1 MVIEKGTVINGFK
14 AVRVRRVD
22 ELGGN
27 FYEFV
32 HEETGA
38 ELAWLDNGELNKL
51 FCVAFKTLPEDSTG
65 VFHILEHSVLCGSDK
80 FPVKEPFVELMKS
93 SMNTFLNA
101 ITFQDKTVY
110 PVSSRN
116 TRDFLNLTEVYLD
129 AVFRPALL
137 NNPNIF
143 YQEGRHIEQ
152 AEDGTLSYKGVVFNE
167 MKGALSRVDR
177 LTGEKLEEMIFK
189 GSPYGVNSGGD
200 PAVIPDLT
208 YEKFVATYKK
218 FYHPSNSRIY
228 LDGDIPVEETFALIE
243 SYLKGAGRGV
253 RIPDAEPSEPI
264 SRRADIKYALSAS
277 ESQKDRVMYS
287 LGRII
292 GTWDEKVK
300 MMAVAIVSEV
310 LLGGNEAPLK
320 REVLSSGLAK
330 DIELYID
337 TSFPQ
342 PYIVIECTN
351 VADGR
356 ENELKELI
364 FKTGRKL
371 AEAGIDR
378 EQLQASISHAEFVT
392 RDREEPRALRRGTDG
407 LLSWLHDGDPLLYM
421 TYDNDFK
428 ELRALLGTGYY
439 EEIAKEIFSTGDGLC
454 EVCAHPDVNADNE
467 LREIEKERLEKIRK
481 SWTDED
487 ANANRLMN
495 EALAL
500 WQKTP
505 DSAENLA
512 TIPVLTL
519 SEIDQEPVVPPTEEL
534 KKDGVTVL
542 FHKVPC
548 KGIVHFTMYA
558 DLSDFSLRDITVISR
573 CGHFYGVL
581 PTAKYDSLELQKK
594 IRETAGRLYFA
605 FTTNGRAGV
614 TETTKP
620 YFTVNCSVLERNLG
634 EACELIREIL
644 ENTDFSDKN
653 KIKEIVIQNDERLK
667 QWTVSSGHSLALSV
681 ASAGYSAADAVT
693 EAVSGVTYVK
703 YSHDFA
709 DKFDE
714 YIGEFSECFEKLK
727 KHFHQGRM
735 MVSVSTDELPDISPI
750 IGAFREND
758 ETDKAQ
764 KGGAGFTKDF
774 PSMVGCVIP
783 AQIGFATQ
791 CYNFGR
797 DGIKYDG
804 TMSVAAKIASLDFMW
819 NVIRVQGGAYGAGLF
834 VTPANDIKT
843 YSYRDPSPDR
853 SLGEN
858 KKVGAF
864 LREFAASGSS
874 LDKYI
879 ISAIAD
885 SDPFASPRVMGIIA
899 DNNWFAGLGIED
911 ARRFRREML
920 ATNAEDIKRFADML
934 DRFAEEGAGCVVAY
948 KDALDKCGDITVYDI

>member
-1 MVIEKGTVINGFK
+1 MVIEKGKVINGFK
-14 AVRVRRVD
+14 AVKVRKVD

-137 NNPNIF
+137 KNPNIF
-143 YQEGRHIEQ
+143 YQEGHHIEQ

-177 LTGEKLEEMIFK
+177 LAGEKLEELIYQ

-208 YEKFVATYKK
+208 YDKFVATYKK
-218 FYHPSNSRIY
+218 FYHPSNARIY

-243 SYLKGAGRGV
+243 SYLKGAGRGAG
-253 RIPDAEPSEPI
+253 IQDAALSEPV
-264 SRRADIKYALSAS
+264 SKRADIKYALSET
-277 ESQKDRVMYS
+277 ESQKDRVKY
-287 LGRII
+287 LIGRIM
-292 GTWDEKVK
+292 GKWDEKVK
-300 MMAVAIVSEV
+300 MMAVAIVSDV
-310 LLGGNEAPLK
+310 LLGSNEAPLK

-330 DIELYID
+330 DISLYID

-342 PYIVIECTN
+342 PYITIECTN

-356 ENELKELI
+356 EKELKELI
-364 FKTGRKL
+364 FKTAGKI
-371 AEAGIDR
+371 AGEGIDR
-378 EQLQASISHAEFVT
+378 EQLEASISHAEFVT
-392 RDREEPRALRRGTDG
+392 RDREEPRALRRAMDG
-407 LLSWLHDGDPLLYM
+407 LLSWLHDGDPLIYM
-421 TYDNDFK
+421 TYDSDFK
-428 ELRALLGTGYY
+428 ELRELLGTGYY
-439 EEIAKEIFSTGDGLC
+439 EEIAKEMFSLEEGLC
-454 EVCAHPDVNADNE
+454 EVCAHPDVNADSE
-467 LREIEKERLEKIRK
+467 FREKENERLKKIRE
-481 SWTDED
+481 SWTEED

-495 EALAL
+495 KAIEL

-512 TIPVLTL
+512 TIPVLNL
-519 SEIDQEPVVPPTEEL
+519 SEIDPEPFVPPTEEF
-534 KKDGVTVL
+534 KKEGVTVL

-548 KGIVHFTMYA
+548 RGIVHFAVYI
-558 DLSDFSLRDITVISR
+558 DLSDFSLRDITVTSR
-573 CGHFYGVL
+573 ADLFFGKL
-581 PTAKYDSLELQKK
+581 PTGKYDSLGLQKK
-594 IRETAGRLYFA
+594 IKETAGRLYCGFSPK
-605 FTTNGRAGV
+605 GPAGV
-614 TETTKP
+614 TDKTTP
-620 YFTVNCSVLERNLG
+620 YFAVYCSVLERNLPDV
-634 EACELIREIL
+634 CKLIREIL
-644 ENTDFSDKN
+644 TGTDFSDREKV
-653 KIKEIVIQNDERLK
+653 KEILVQNDEHLK
-667 QWTVSSGHSLALSV
+667 QWMVSAGHSLGLNV
-681 ASAGYSAADAVT
+681 ASAGYSAGDAVN
-693 EAVSGVTYVK
+693 EAMNGITYVK
-703 YSHDFA
+703 YSHDIA
-709 DKFDE
+709 DRFDE
-714 YIGEFSECFEKLK
+714 FRDELLLCFDKLK
-727 KHFHQGRM
+727 KHFHRGRIT
-735 MVSVSTDELPDISPI
+735 VSVSGDELPDLSPI
-750 IGAFREND
+750 IGVF
-758 ETDKAQ
+758 DKEDKSDNGA
-764 KGGAGFTKDF
+764 KGGAAYSCSL
-774 PSMVGCVIP
+774 PSKAGCVIP
-783 AQIGFATQ
+783 AQVGFATQ
-791 CYNFGR
+791 CRNFGK
-797 DGIKYDG
+797 DGLKYNG

-834 VTPANDIKT
+834 VTPDNDIKT

-853 SLGEN
+853 TLAEN
-858 KKVGAF
+858 KNIGAF
-864 LREFAASGSS
+864 LREFASSGSS

-879 ISAIAD
+879 ISAISD
-885 SDPFASPRVMGIIA
+885 SEPFASPRVIGLIA
-899 DNNWFAGLGIED
+899 DENRFAGLGVDE

-934 DRFAEEGAGCVVAY
+934 DRFAEDGASCVVAY
-948 KDALDKCGDITVYDI
+948 KEALEKCGDISVMDI

>member
-1 MVIEKGTVINGFK
+1 MVIKEGTMIGGFK
-14 AVRVRRVD
+14 AVRVRKVD

-129 AVFRPALL
+129 AVFRPAILK
-137 NNPNIF
+137 NPNIF
-143 YQEGRHIEQ
+143 YQEGHHIEQ
-152 AEDGTLSYKGVVFNE
+152 AEDGSLSYKGVVFNE

-177 LTGEKLEEMIFK
+177 LTAEKLEEMIFH

-208 YEKFVATYKK
+208 YEKFIATYKK
-218 FYHPSNSRIY
+218 YYHPSNSRIY

-253 RIPDAEPSEPI
+253 RIPDPEACVPV

-277 ESQKDRVMYS
+277 ESQKDRVKYIM
-287 LGRII
+287 GRIA
-292 GTWDEKVK
+292 GSWQEKVK
-300 MMAVAIVSEV
+300 MMAVAILSEV
-310 LLGGNEAPLK
+310 LLGNNDAPLK

-330 DIELYID
+330 DVEFYID
-337 TSFPQ
+337 TSCPQ
-342 PYIVIECTN
+342 PYFAFECTN

-364 FKTGRKL
+364 LKTGRKL
-371 AEAGIDR
+371 ADEGIDR
-378 EQLQASISHAEFVT
+378 DQLKASISHAEFVT
-392 RDREEPRALRRGTDG
+392 RDREEPRALRRGMDG
-407 LLSWLHDGDPLLYM
+407 LLSWLHDGDPLIYM
-421 TYDNDFK
+421 TNDGDFLK
-428 ELRALLGTGYY
+428 LRELLEGDYY
-439 EEIAKEIFSTGDGLC
+439 EKLANEIFSDGEGLC
-454 EVCAHPDVNADNE
+454 EVCATPDTNADT
-467 LREIEKERLEKIRK
+467 EIREKENERLRKIRE

-487 ANANRLMN
+487 VKANRAMN
-495 EALAL
+495 EAIAL

-519 SEIDQEPVVPPTEEL
+519 SEIDPEPVVPPTEEL

-548 KGIVHFTMYA
+548 KGIVHFTVYA

-581 PTAKYDSLELQKK
+581 PTAKYDSLELQKM

-605 FTTNGRAGV
+605 FSTNGRAGV
-614 TETTKP
+614 TEKTTP

-667 QWTVSSGHSLALSV
+667 QWMVSSGHSLGLSV

-693 EAVSGVTYVK
+693 EAVSGITYVK

-709 DKFDE
+709 EKFDE
-714 YIGEFSECFEKLK
+714 LSGEFSECFAKLK
-727 KHFHQGRM
+727 KHFHQGRI
-735 MVSVSTDELPDISPI
+735 MVSVSSEGLPDVSPI

-758 ETDKAQ
+758 ETDKAL
-764 KGGAGFTKDF
+764 KGGAGFTKDY
-774 PSMVGCVIP
+774 PSTVGCVIP
-783 AQIGFATQ
+783 AQVGFATQ
-791 CYNFGR
+791 CYNFGK
-797 DGIKYDG
+797 DGISYDG

-858 KKVGAF
+858 KKAGAF
-864 LREFAASGSS
+864 LREFADSGSS

-920 ATNAEDIKRFADML
+920 SADADSIRRFADML
-934 DRFAEEGAGCVVAY
+934 DRFAEKGAGCVVAY
-948 KDALDKCGDITVYDI
+948 KDALDKCGDVEVYNV